1 MSGKSSSLSSVS
13 ASESASAATWC
24 VWTEEMFEVRR
35 HPFAT
40 ERGARAALDDWI
52 CVRLLTDPRGEV
64 VATRN
69 RWHSPALETIKD
81 VAEAHRTRR
90 ISRRK
95 MAS

>member
-1 MSGKSSSLSSVS
+1 MTTSPSHYVLR
-13 ASESASAATWC
+13 
-24 VWTEEMFEVRR
+24 TEEMFEVRR

-69 RWHSPALETIKD
+69 RWHSTALETIKD